1 MFSFIA
7 HPHLQM
13 TRLPSWSSHILGVP
27 LSTAVVHKLQRP
39 SQVAGHDGGPPA
51 RPYQDGTEIL
61 GWIRLKHTL
70 YEISI
75 RCVLP

>member
-1 MFSFIA
+1 
-7 HPHLQM
+7 M

-27 LSTAVVHKLQRP
+27 MLTAVIDKLQRP

-51 RPYQDGTEIL
+51 PPCQDGAKIL
-61 GWIRLKHTL
+61 GWIRLKQTL

-75 RCVLP
+75 R